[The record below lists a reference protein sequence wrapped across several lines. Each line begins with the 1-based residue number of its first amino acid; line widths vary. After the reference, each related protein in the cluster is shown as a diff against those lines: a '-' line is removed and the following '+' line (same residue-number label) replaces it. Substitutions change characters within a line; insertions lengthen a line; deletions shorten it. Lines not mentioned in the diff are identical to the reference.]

1 MMNSQR
7 VDVEKTKLIEED
19 KKQALIKLLGAMK
32 LLITVEN
39 DKHKIKFYCLKCKKY
54 TEKINPR
61 VSNTRK
67 VKQCCYQNV

>member
-1 MMNSQR
+1 
-7 VDVEKTKLIEED
+7 
-19 KKQALIKLLGAMK
+19 MK